1 MCDVEY
7 ISELGGVKGK
17 VPGLQIDVIDQ
28 GIGIPAG
35 EHETIFNK
43 FALSTKTATGAGG
56 SGLGLSVC
64 KEIMRA
70 HHGVILALDAPGGGA
85 IFRCILPKVA
95 IRRLGMAD

>member
-1 MCDVEY
+1 
-7 ISELGGVKGK
+7 
-17 VPGLQIDVIDQ
+17 VIDQ